1 MVENIENTTIGLTG
15 TEEVPIAENTPKKR
29 GRKPNPNKRTM
40 YFSDEEEE
48 AFKQYCRSTDE
59 TYRNKVFNE
68 VLYPAFAKMVESII
82 RRYTLFTPGEDFQDT
97 FDDAMSH
104 LISKANHFNP
114 DKNKKAF
121 SYCGTICKNYVLHKR
136 QKTQDNMKKNISYDT
151 IYSDI
156 HPDMR
161 TTSEPLFGEANL
173 TETIMNRSISE
184 ITKMVEECDK
194 YNLNESDK
202 KVGMALVNILKNW
215 DEIFFNMEDSK
226 KYNKS
231 QVDSFIKE
239 STLLST
245 KQIRDAKK
253 KFSNAYFKMKEEILS
268 ED

>member
-1 MVENIENTTIGLTG
+1 MDENITNTTIG
-15 TEEVPIAENTPKKR
+15 IAGVDEAPAVENTPKKR
-29 GRKPNPNKRTM
+29 GRKPNPNKNTM
-40 YFSDEEEE
+40 YFSDFEEN
-48 AFKQYCRSTDE
+48 AFREYCVTTDE
-59 TYRNKVFNE
+59 ARKNKIFNE
-68 VLYPAFAKMVESII
+68 VLYPAFTKMVESII
-82 RRYTLFTPGEDFQDT
+82 RRYTLFTPGEEFQNT
-97 FDDAMSH
+97 FDDAMGH

-114 DKNKKAF
+114 NKNKKAF

-136 QKTQDNMKKNISYDT
+136 QKTQDSLQKNISYDT
-151 IYSDI
+151 LYNDG

-161 TTSEPLFGEANL
+161 MADEQLFGETNL
-173 TETIMNRSISE
+173 TQLMMDRSADE
-184 ITKMVEECDK
+184 IGKMIDDPEK

-202 KVGMALVNILKNW
+202 KVGLALVNVLKNW
-215 DEIFFNMEDSK
+215 DEIFFNMDSK

-253 KFSNAYFKMKEEILS
+253 KFSKMYFKLKEEILS